1 MTYYI
6 CRLCRSCGDGILAKL
21 LKERREEII
30 MTSILQYDQAAH
42 EAALHDDGYEEGEMK
57 TRVSAVQSLM
67 ETMKLSA
74 DQALDALK
82 IQGKE
87 RESIIKAVQG

>member
-1 MTYYI
+1 MYNAE
-6 CRLCRSCGDGILAKL
+6 LAKGL
-21 LKERREEII
+21 RQYKETEEGRVEMSDIVSKI
-30 MTSILQYDQAAH
+30 YK
-42 EAALHDDGYEEGEMK
+42 EYGKEKEKEGEKRGEKRGEMK

>member
-1 MTYYI
+1 MSDIVEKY
-6 CRLCRSCGDGILAKL
+6 GDKME
-21 LKERREEII
+21 KR
-30 MTSILQYDQAAH
+30 
-42 EAALHDDGYEEGEMK
+42 GEK
-57 TRVSAVQSLM
+57 RTRIGDVKSLM
-67 ETMKLSA
+67 ETMTLTV

>member
-1 MTYYI
+1 MYNAE
-6 CRLCRSCGDGILAKL
+6 LAKGL
-21 LKERREEII
+21 RQYKE
-30 MTSILQYDQAAH
+30 T
-42 EAALHDDGYEEGEMK
+42 EEGRAEMSDIVSNIYKEYGKEMRKEGERK
-57 TRVSAVQSLM
+57 TRVYAVQSLM